1 MRYIHDNPVKGG
13 RASLLEY
20 RWSSFHEYTTE
31 PQITDTSTINAL
43 LGSTE
48 SFYRFSTSGLPNA
61 YYIKTGRSISEQDY
75 REVAEAA
82 LYPLR
87 CVQVKSLEKPP
98 RNEAL
103 IKLADIGLSLK
114 QIELVTGIPR
124 STVFK
129 IIKKGRN

>member
-1 MRYIHDNPVKGG
+1 M
-13 RASLLEY
+13 
-20 RWSSFHEYTTE
+20 TE

-87 CVQVKSLEKPP
+87 CVQVKSLDKPT

-103 IKLADIGLSLK
+103 VKLADIGLSLK

>member
-1 MRYIHDNPVKGG
+1 MG
-13 RASLLEY
+13 Y
-20 RWSSFHEYTTE
+20 RWSSFHEYMTE

-61 YYIKTGRSISEQDY
+61 YYIKTGRSIFEQDY
-75 REVAEAA
+75 REVAKAA

-103 IKLADIGLSLK
+103 IKLADIGLSFK